1 MVCGRFSW
9 VSRPESW
16 AFAELL
22 ARAPPRAGLS
32 HEKPDLADFG
42 RHKILK
48 SRFTALSKAD
58 AHWYIP
64 LATP

>member
-1 MVCGRFSW
+1 MVCCRFSW

-22 ARAPPRAGLS
+22 ARGAMAAGLCPQ
-32 HEKPDLADFG
+32 KRDLADFG

-48 SRFTALSKAD
+48 SRITALSKAD